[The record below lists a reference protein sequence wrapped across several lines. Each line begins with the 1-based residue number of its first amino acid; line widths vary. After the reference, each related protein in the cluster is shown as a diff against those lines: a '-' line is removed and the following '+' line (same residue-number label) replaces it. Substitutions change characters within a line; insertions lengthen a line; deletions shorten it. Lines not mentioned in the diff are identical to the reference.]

1 MFVPE
6 DGSAALPMM
15 FLLLIVWGSWPS
27 CRKMSG
33 SGNIEFEVCYVLT
46 QFVLGMLLCVSFG
59 MAAIEDTRHFSGA
72 LFTDVLRTEL
82 QLKPGAT
89 GLSILAGVSLCIG
102 DFVMA
107 CAIDLLGVTVAC
119 PVGFGIPLTLGS
131 TLNYVIEPKAD
142 PRLLF
147 PGIVCCVLGMLLD
160 TASHASRKKE
170 LPTATAPPEP
180 AVPTTT
186 GQCKGERASGNPDR
200 ETPVHKFPGIVC
212 CILGMLSGLMMGAA
226 PHANRKEELP
236 AGMPPELEVPSEKGG
251 EVSGAPDG
259 QSWNWKLLLVPIL
272 GGSCCAAAGAI
283 STAAAAMGKLDPY
296 VILFAFMIGQLMAVL
311 PMLCIYTMIAQPK
324 PLSGLSPVQLPRA
337 ILERFVAVS
346 RKSPRSTLWNAMAGF
361 CTGSG
366 WFLFHIGTPVVSRA
380 VGFIFGCSSPL
391 TCIFFGVFIFREFD
405 GQPFRPKAC
414 AALATLAFA
423 AAMTLMTVASV

>member
-1 MFVPE
+1 MPE

-170 LPTATAPPEP
+170 LPTAVAPLEP

-186 GQCKGERASGNPDR
+186 GQCKGEWASGNPDR

-212 CILGMLSGLMMGAA
+212 CILGMLSGMMMGAA

-236 AGMPPELEVPSEKGG
+236 AGMAPELEVPSEKGG
-251 EVSGAPDG
+251 GGIRHPRWAVMELEAAACAD
-259 QSWNWKLLLVPIL
+259 SWRKLLCRRRCHLHSSCSN
-272 GGSCCAAAGAI
+272 GQAGSVHDPVCLYDRPAHGSPSYALHLHHDCTAKASFGIEPSAASKGNPRTICC
-283 STAAAAMGKLDPY
+283 S
-296 VILFAFMIGQLMAVL
+296 
-311 PMLCIYTMIAQPK
+311 
-324 PLSGLSPVQLPRA
+324 
-337 ILERFVAVS
+337 
-346 RKSPRSTLWNAMAGF
+346 
-361 CTGSG
+361 
-366 WFLFHIGTPVVSRA
+366 
-380 VGFIFGCSSPL
+380 
-391 TCIFFGVFIFREFD
+391 
-405 GQPFRPKAC
+405 
-414 AALATLAFA
+414 
-423 AAMTLMTVASV
+423 